1 MCCQN
6 QILGDD
12 KKGRSFPSLRPMSRC
27 KRISSVAACALL
39 NWQPL
44 LEEGVGGLAVEDA
57 TPLREHGGRTA
68 RQVRDEA
75 RQLRERYLLWSRFGL
90 LLLALGFL
98 LQLIAVW
105 VARA

>member
-1 MCCQN
+1 
-6 QILGDD
+6 
-12 KKGRSFPSLRPMSRC
+12 MSRC

-44 LEEGVGGLAVEDA
+44 FEEGVGGLAVEDA
-57 TPLREHGGRTA
+57 TSMREHGGRTP

-75 RQLRERYLLWSRFGL
+75 RQLRERYFLWSRFGL

-98 LQLIAVW
+98 LQPIAVW
-105 VARA
+105 TTSWHEEPGQRSAAR